1 MFVDF
6 DFVMMKLF
14 LMFVLFVKLNQGVLK
29 DLCVYV
35 INDDVVCWFELNVDV
50 YDVIVV
56 DFFDLINFGFGCL
69 YLVLVFWL
77 LVCYLLENGYM
88 VIQLILLYFVL
99 YVYWIIIV
107 MLYEVGFNMWLYYC
121 YVLLFGDWGFVIV
134 GKCCDFM
141 VLMYYLVL
149 MCWFDV

>member
-1 MFVDF
+1 M
-6 DFVMMKLF
+6 
-14 LMFVLFVKLNQGVLK
+14 
-29 DLCVYV
+29 YV

-88 VIQLILLYFVL
+88 VI
-99 YVYWIIIV
+99 
-107 MLYEVGFNMWLYYC
+107 
-121 YVLLFGDWGFVIV
+121 
-134 GKCCDFM
+134 
-141 VLMYYLVL
+141 
-149 MCWFDV
+149 